1 VADQD
6 TNWTWNF
13 SGPTTESKAQS
24 RAILPR
30 EIAWELTGVDG
41 NEVGGLRTHPGFK
54 QVTEFQVPS
63 NVLGDNT
70 VYNVFPINI
79 LMTAST
85 FVTGHIF
92 FTNFDSGTI
101 TTKAYLRVTADGT
114 NWYTSSASADLTW
127 TGGDNEITVECMGKF
142 AYIFVRG
149 QSPKTLMI
157 TSAVVSTASNFTV
170 LTGGPGTAPVVK
182 VISTSTADGA
192 ADYADSSKNP
202 AGSRTSGSP
211 SYPQEMHVYRAG
223 GANSTAVAAYGT
235 GAAGTVTVS
244 GGIITAVSLTNFG
257 SGYIFVPTVS
267 FPAAMTV
274 SGSGGSVVAT
284 TDYNTGSGP
293 NNNASWHVST
303 LTIAT
308 AGSGYV
314 NGTHNLIIGGDP
326 GLTSAIGTPVK
337 LKNGAYSFAVQYMS
351 TTTGRKSV
359 ISNVQTLTIGVVPSA
374 TTAAASTEEYVRLKV
389 FKLGVVGEYDKAL
402 IYRTVKDSGE
412 GGALH
417 LEKTLGIGAIITTT
431 ALASNVVT
439 ITTAAA
445 HGFSV
450 GDSVVIAVTNNT
462 GVYNGTYTITGVT
475 STTFTYAKTNGD
487 TNSLTNPG
495 TASVTVKSYDV
506 EIPDNQLVYLDVYID
521 KGIMDKTMPKG
532 GVAGFM
538 GSTLFVSRIT
548 GTDVAEPTGITP
560 VSPPRSAGDMRWS
573 STGEIQPENFKPSN
587 RWIPQT
593 PGNEILGMQTVGN
606 YMMAFSA
613 DRVYRIGR
621 AGQFIKVEEVHMG
634 YGLVGRD
641 AIEGV
646 GGMVYFVSGGG
657 MKAISAEGA
666 IEDVAGLD
674 ALINRLWLGQK
685 SDLKMAYD
693 AVGQCLT
700 IMKPPTELGEA
711 NGAAVCMWF
720 GTNRITELADLPF
733 HFVRS
738 GSLIATGSNSVQRR
752 SFFYKRNSE
761 TSWGIYKTNHTREP
775 AGDGG
780 QPDHGRNLCGG
791 YGTFYHTLAGP
802 NFTVPSPTLEEFD
815 CAMYNVATGQRSPIS
830 NDAFI
835 DENQIWSMAPI
846 LFRWVGGNVGS
857 QADPTQPEF
866 KDFFKQKQLSSCHP
880 YFETIFVDINT
891 PSTYA
896 TWRGLAY
903 RGTEEITMSIAAP
916 TDRTGQVLSTFAQV
930 SVNSIYPEVLNSAAF
945 GKHGIMGSTLSP
957 GFQCDIVGV
966 DLRLLAF
973 NVVGKVLDTTRRYV

>member
-1 VADQD
+1 MADQD

-24 RAILPR
+24 RAILPK

-54 QVTEFQVPS
+54 QVTNFDVP
-63 NVLGDNT
+63 NFNE

-92 FTNFDSGTI
+92 FTNFDSGSTHN
-101 TTKAYLRVTADGT
+101 TKAYLRVTSDGI
-114 NWYTSSASADLTW
+114 NWYTSASSADLTW
-127 TGGDNEITVECMGKF
+127 TGQSNEITVECMGKF

-149 QSPKTLMI
+149 QDPKTLMI
-157 TSAVVSTASNFTV
+157 TSAAVSTASNFTV

-182 VISTSTADGA
+182 VISTATADGA
-192 ADYADSSKNP
+192 ASYADTAQNP
-202 AGSRTSGSP
+202 AGSRNGTAA
-211 SYPQEMHVYRAG
+211 YYQDMHVYRSG
-223 GANSTAVAAYGT
+223 GANSTGVASQGT
-235 GAAGTVTVS
+235 GATATCTVS
-244 GGIITAVSLTNFG
+244 GGAITSVTITNNGQGYISLPTITITANVADTISTVAVLT
-257 SGYIFVPTVS
+257 PTIN
-267 FPAAMTV
+267 
-274 SGSGGSVVAT
+274 
-284 TDYNTGSGP
+284 YNTALGP
-293 NNNASWHVST
+293 NNTSSWRVDT
-303 LTIAT
+303 LAITTPGAGYNNVPTIT
-308 AGSGYV
+308 IGTSAG
-314 NGTHNLIIGGDP
+314 LIGGV
-326 GLTSAIGTPVK
+326 GTPVK

-351 TTTGRKSV
+351 TATGRKSV

-374 TTAAASTEEYVRLKV
+374 TTAAASTEEYARLKV

-402 IYRTVKDSGE
+402 IYRTVKDAGE

-431 ALASNVVT
+431 ALTSNVAT

-450 GDSVVIAVTNNT
+450 GDSVVIVVAINN
-462 GVYNGTYTITGVT
+462 GVYGGTYTITGVT
-475 STTFTYAKTNGD
+475 STTFTYAKINGN
-487 TNSLTNPG
+487 TNSLSSAG
-495 TASVTVKSYDV
+495 TAIITVKSYDV

-548 GTDVAEPTGITP
+548 GTDTAEPTGITP

-606 YMMAFSA
+606 YMMAFSG

-634 YGLVGRD
+634 YGLVGKD

-646 GGMVYFVSGGG
+646 GGMVYFISGGG
-657 MKAISAEGA
+657 MKAISAEGQ

-685 SDLKMAYD
+685 SELKMAYD

-700 IMKPPTELGEA
+700 IMKPPTDYGNA
-711 NGAAVCMWF
+711 DGAAVCMWF
-720 GTNRITELADLPF
+720 GTNRLTELADLPF
-733 HFVRS
+733 HFARS
-738 GSLIATGSNSVQRR
+738 GSLISSAGGLVQRC

-761 TSWGIYKTNHTREP
+761 TAWGIYKTNHTRELP
-775 AGDGG
+775 GDGG
-780 QPDHGRNLCGG
+780 EPARGGNLCGG
-791 YGTFYHTLAGP
+791 YANFHETGTTGAAVP
-802 NFTVPSPTLEEFD
+802 PSPTEQEFD
-815 CAMYNVATGQRSPIS
+815 CAMYNIATGQRITIADD
-830 NDAFI
+830 NI
-835 DENQIWSMAPI
+835 DEGQTWSLAPV

-857 QADPTQPEF
+857 QADPAQPEF
-866 KDFFKQKQLSSCHP
+866 KDFFRQKQLSSCQT
-880 YFETIFVDINT
+880 YFETIFVDENT
-891 PSTYA
+891 PTTYA
-896 TWRGLAY
+896 TWRALAY
-903 RGTEEITMSIAAP
+903 RGTEETPFITGVP
-916 TDRTGQVLSTFAQV
+916 TDQTGQVVSTFTTDANGSGLLHNAPFGRHGV
-930 SVNSIYPEVLNSAAF
+930 MWSSLSV
-945 GKHGIMGSTLSP
+945 

-966 DLRLLAF
+966 DLRLMAF
-973 NVVGKVLDTTRRYV
+973 NSIGRVLDTTRRYV

>member
-1 VADQD
+1 
-6 TNWTWNF
+6 
-13 SGPTTESKAQS
+13 
-24 RAILPR
+24 
-30 EIAWELTGVDG
+30 
-41 NEVGGLRTHPGFK
+41 
-54 QVTEFQVPS
+54 
-63 NVLGDNT
+63 
-70 VYNVFPINI
+70 
-79 LMTAST
+79 
-85 FVTGHIF
+85 
-92 FTNFDSGTI
+92 
-101 TTKAYLRVTADGT
+101 
-114 NWYTSSASADLTW
+114 
-127 TGGDNEITVECMGKF
+127 MGKF

-149 QSPKTLMI
+149 QDPKTLMI
-157 TSAVVSTASNFTV
+157 TSAAVSTATNFTV

-182 VISTSTADGA
+182 VISTATADGA
-192 ADYADSSKNP
+192 ASYADTAQNP
-202 AGSRTSGSP
+202 AGSRNGTAA
-211 SYPQEMHVYRAG
+211 YYQDMHVYRSG
-223 GANSTAVAAYGT
+223 GANSTGVASQGT
-235 GAAGTVTVS
+235 GATATCTVS
-244 GGIITAVSLTNFG
+244 GGAITSVTITNNG
-257 SGYIFVPTVS
+257 QGYISLPTITITPNVADTIS
-267 FPAAMTV
+267 TV
-274 SGSGGSVVAT
+274 AVLT
-284 TDYNTGSGP
+284 PTINYNTALGP
-293 NNNASWHVST
+293 NNTSSWRVDT
-303 LTIAT
+303 LAITTPGAGYNNVPTIT
-308 AGSGYV
+308 IGTSAG
-314 NGTHNLIIGGDP
+314 LIGGV
-326 GLTSAIGTPVK
+326 GTPVK

-374 TTAAASTEEYVRLKV
+374 TTAAASTEEYARLKV

-402 IYRTVKDSGE
+402 IYRTVKDAGE

-417 LEKTLGIGAIITTT
+417 LEKTLGIGAVITTT

-462 GVYNGTYTITGVT
+462 GIYNGTYTITGVT
-475 STTFTYAKTNGD
+475 STTFTYAKTASTLSA
-487 TNSLTNPG
+487 TNNAG
-495 TASVTVKSYDV
+495 TASITVKSYDV

-606 YMMAFSA
+606 YMMAFSG

-634 YGLVGRD
+634 YGLVGTD

-657 MKAISAEGA
+657 MKAISAEGQ

-685 SDLKMAYD
+685 YQLKMAYD

-700 IMKPPTELGEA
+700 IMKPPTDYGNA
-711 NGAAVCMWF
+711 DGAAVCMWF
-720 GTNRITELADLPF
+720 GTNRLTELADLPF
-733 HFVRS
+733 HFARS
-738 GSLIATGSNSVQRR
+738 GSLIATAGGVVQRR

-761 TSWGIYKTNHTREP
+761 TAWGIYITNHTRELP
-775 AGDGG
+775 GDGG
-780 QPDHGRNLCGG
+780 EPDRGGNLCGG
-791 YGTFYHTLAGP
+791 YGTFYSTGTPA
-802 NFTVPSPTLEEFD
+802 VAPTPTASEFD
-815 CAMYNVATGQRSPIS
+815 CAMYNIVTGQRSSIVS
-830 NDAFI
+830 DTYI
-835 DENQIWSMAPI
+835 DDGQTWSMAPV

-857 QADPTQPEF
+857 QIDPGQPEF
-866 KDFFKQKQLSSCHP
+866 KDFFRQKQLSTCHP
-880 YFETIFVDINT
+880 YFETIFVDENT
-891 PSTYA
+891 PTTYA
-896 TWRGLAY
+896 TWRALAY
-903 RGTEEITMSIAAP
+903 RGTEETTMSIAMP
-916 TDRTGQVLSTFAQV
+916 TDRIGQVPSTFTV
-930 SVNSIYPEVLNSAAF
+930 GSTTPELLNSAAF
-945 GKHGIMGSTLSP
+945 GKHGIMWSTLSP

-973 NVVGKVLDTTRRYV
+973 NVVGRVLDTTRRYV

>member
-24 RAILPR
+24 RAILPK

-54 QVTEFQVPS
+54 QVTKFNVPT
-63 NVLGDNT
+63 NALGDNT

-114 NWYTSSASADLTW
+114 NWYTSPSSADLTW
-127 TGGDNEITVECMGKF
+127 TGGDNEITVKCMGKF

-149 QSPKTLMI
+149 QDPKTLMI
-157 TSAVVSTASNFTV
+157 TSPVVSTTSNFTV

-182 VISTSTADGA
+182 VISTSVADNA
-192 ADYADSSKNP
+192 ADYLVSGNNP
-202 AGSRTSGSP
+202 AGSRTSGPP

-223 GANSTAVAAYGT
+223 GAQSTATTNKGFGATATAAITSGSVSSV
-235 GAAGTVTVS
+235 TVTNGGSLYTSPPTVTFSAPGGS
-244 GGIITAVSLTNFG
+244 GVTALGTAVISYYAINGNVSSNPAAFWYVASITITNPG
-257 SGYIFVPTVS
+257 SGY
-267 FPAAMTV
+267 
-274 SGSGGSVVAT
+274 
-284 TDYNTGSGP
+284 
-293 NNNASWHVST
+293 
-303 LTIAT
+303 AT
-308 AGSGYV
+308 AP
-314 NGTHNLIIGGDP
+314 TITIGQES
-326 GLTSAIGTPVK
+326 LVSAVGTPVK
-337 LKNGAYSFAVQYMS
+337 LKSGSYSFAVQYMS
-351 TTTGRKSV
+351 TATGRKSV
-359 ISNVQTLTIGVVPSA
+359 ISNVQTLTIGTVPST
-374 TTAAASTEEYVRLKV
+374 TTATAATVEEYVRLKV
-389 FKLGVVGEYDKAL
+389 RGFGILNEYDKAL
-402 IYRTVKDSGE
+402 IYRTVKDAGE

-417 LEKTLGIGAIITTT
+417 LEKTL
-431 ALASNVVT
+431 
-439 ITTAAA
+439 
-445 HGFSV
+445 SV
-450 GDSVVIAVTNNT
+450 AYNAVTT
-462 GVYNGTYTITGVT
+462 
-475 STTFTYAKTNGD
+475 
-487 TNSLTNPG
+487 
-495 TASVTVKSYDV
+495 YDV
-506 EIPDNQLVYLDVYID
+506 EVPDNQLVYLDVYID

-548 GTDVAEPTGITP
+548 GADTAEPTGITP

-634 YGLVGRD
+634 YGLVGTD

-646 GGMVYFVSGGG
+646 GGMVYFISGGG

-685 SDLKMAYD
+685 KELKMAYD

-700 IMKPPTELGEA
+700 IMKPPTDYGNA
-711 NGAAVCMWF
+711 DGAAVCMWF
-720 GTNRITELADLPF
+720 GTNRLTELADLPF

-738 GSLIATGSNSVQRR
+738 GSLIATAGGVVQRV
-752 SFFYKRNSE
+752 SFFYKRNSD
-761 TSWGIYKTNHTREP
+761 TSWGIYKTNHTRELP
-775 AGDGG
+775 GDGG
-780 QPDHGRNLCGG
+780 SPNRGGNLLGD
-791 YGTFYHTLAGP
+791 YA
-802 NFTVPSPTLEEFD
+802 NFWDTTIDANPPTPTEFEFD
-815 CAMYNVATGQRSPIS
+815 CAMYNVATGQRSTIF

-835 DENQIWSMAPI
+835 DANQIWSMAPV
-846 LFRWVGGNVGS
+846 LFRWVGGNVGVES
-857 QADPTQPEF
+857 QPGQPEF
-866 KDFFKQKQLSSCHP
+866 KDFFRQKQLSSCQT
-880 YFETIFVDINT
+880 YFETIFVDENT
-891 PSTYA
+891 PTTYA
-896 TWRGLAY
+896 TWRALAY
-903 RGTEEITMSIAAP
+903 RGTEETAFITGVP
-916 TDRTGQVLSTFAQV
+916 TDQTGQVVSTFTTDANGSGLLHNAPFGRHGV
-930 SVNSIYPEVLNSAAF
+930 MWSSLSV
-945 GKHGIMGSTLSP
+945 

-966 DLRLLAF
+966 DLRLMAF
-973 NVVGKVLDTTRRYV
+973 NSIGRVLDTTRRYV